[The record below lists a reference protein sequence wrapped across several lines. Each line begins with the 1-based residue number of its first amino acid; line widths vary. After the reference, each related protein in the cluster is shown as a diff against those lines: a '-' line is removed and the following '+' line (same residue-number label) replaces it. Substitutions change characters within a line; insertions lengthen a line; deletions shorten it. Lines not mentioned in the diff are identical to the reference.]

1 VVLYGAFVSQLVVL
15 FRRVGSFGPLTAL
28 FYPVL
33 LVFFCGIF
41 VRSLWRTYV
50 RRSVQWRDRQISLH
64 SART

>member
-1 VVLYGAFVSQLVVL
+1 
-15 FRRVGSFGPLTAL
+15 VGSFGPLTAL